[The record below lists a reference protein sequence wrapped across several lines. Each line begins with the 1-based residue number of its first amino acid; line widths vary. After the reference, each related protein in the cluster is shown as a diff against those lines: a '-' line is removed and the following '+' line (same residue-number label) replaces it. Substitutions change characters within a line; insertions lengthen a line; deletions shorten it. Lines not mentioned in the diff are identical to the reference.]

1 MAIFFSTVLFFGVIV
16 AAAAGII
23 LAVRKVRHR
32 ETKAGRVCIAAAVVT
47 VVCFV
52 GFGLTYEPSEKP
64 EDPPPTAS
72 STEPEGP
79 GQAQGDAQEPTEPPP
94 ATTPPVTTTEPEDP
108 PQGTTEP
115 PAASTPET
123 TEPPAA
129 PDQSAGQT
137 EPPAETGTPEGTEP
151 PEEVDPIEQAQQDIE
166 EATRALFAEWYKN
179 TTVDSVT
186 VNEHLGTEKEGDFV
200 LLVYATWDVKNSVK
214 MTNKMLAT
222 YSEDFAARVGQE
234 LENVQDLSVFW
245 TVPYYSET
253 DISVKYS
260 YERAGAG
267 MYETGHMILVE

>member
-1 MAIFFSTVLFFGVIV
+1 MSILFSTITFFGFIVTV
-16 AAAAGII
+16 AAAATWIVQR
-23 LAVRKVRHR
+23 LRHR
-32 ETKAGRVCIAAAVVT
+32 ETKARAMCIAAAAVT
-47 VVCFV
+47 VVALI
-52 GFGLTYEPSEKP
+52 GFGFTYEPTERA
-64 EDPPPTAS
+64 EEPPTAG
-72 STEPEGP
+72 STEP
-79 GQAQGDAQEPTEPPP
+79 AQSNAQ
-94 ATTPPVTTTEPEDP
+94 
-108 PQGTTEP
+108 QTTEP
-115 PAASTPET
+115 PAASTPPVTTPEPEDTPQST
-123 TEPPAA
+123 TEPTATSAPETTDPPTV
-129 PDQSAGQT
+129 PDQSAGQDD
-137 EPPAETGTPEGTEP
+137 PPAQTEP

-186 VNEHLGTEKEGDFV
+186 VNEHLGTEKEDDFV

-214 MTNKMLAT
+214 MTNKVLAM

-260 YERAGAG
+260 YERAGTG

>member
-1 MAIFFSTVLFFGVIV
+1 MSPAKSRRTRPRRP
-16 AAAAGII
+16 AAPSRRASDRPRGTRRSPQSRPRPQPHP
-23 LAVRKVRHR
+23 LPPQSRGTRHR
-32 ETKAGRVCIAAAVVT
+32 A
-47 VVCFV
+47 
-52 GFGLTYEPSEKP
+52 
-64 EDPPPTAS
+64 
-72 STEPEGP
+72 
-79 GQAQGDAQEPTEPPP
+79 
-94 ATTPPVTTTEPEDP
+94 
-108 PQGTTEP
+108 PQSP

-137 EPPAETGTPEGTEP
+137 EPPAETGT

>member
-23 LAVRKVRHR
+23 LAVQKVKHR

-72 STEPEGP
+72 STEPEGL
-79 GQAQGDAQEPTEPPP
+79 GQAQGDTQEPTEPPP
-94 ATTPPVTTTEPEDP
+94 ATAPPVT
-108 PQGTTEP
+108 TTEP

-137 EPPAETGTPEGTEP
+137 EPPAETGT

-222 YSEDFAARVGQE
+222 YSEDFAARVGQD
-234 LENVQDLSVFW
+234 LENVQELSVFW
-245 TVPYYSET
+245 TVPYYSEDDT
-253 DISVKYS
+253 SVKYS

>member
-1 MAIFFSTVLFFGVIV
+1 MSPAKSRRTRPRLPAPRQ
-16 AAAAGII
+16 AA
-23 LAVRKVRHR
+23 RNRPR
-32 ETKAGRVCIAAAVVT
+32 ET
-47 VVCFV
+47 
-52 GFGLTYEPSEKP
+52 
-64 EDPPPTAS
+64 
-72 STEPEGP
+72 
-79 GQAQGDAQEPTEPPP
+79 QEPTEPPP
-94 ATTPPVTTTEPEDP
+94 ATAPPVTTTEPGDT

-137 EPPAETGTPEGTEP
+137 EPPAETGT